1 MTGNDWRN
9 AVQWHGRGEIRGGRG
24 PELPVLPKRVWVV
37 NGTEE
42 ERRLRLLVGSSEEGE
57 MRGGRRRRL
66 TSVQRMQLVRA
77 GVIGLCLG
85 AFVGWGL
92 GTLWDAFVPETVP
105 SHWDFP
111 RVTPGERLEFAPRS
125 PRPWGA
131 EL

>member
-1 MTGNDWRN
+1 MTARN
-9 AVQWHGRGEIRGGRG
+9 NYVLWHGRGSGRE
-24 PELPVLPKRVWVV
+24 PVLPVLPKRA
-37 NGTEE
+37 
-42 ERRLRLLVGSSEEGE
+42 RRVCSGVSV
-57 MRGGRRRRL
+57 RRERL
-66 TSVQRMQLVRA
+66 TSVQRMQLLRA

-111 RVTPGERLEFAPRS
+111 RVTPGDRLEYAPRS